1 MREGLRAKLWK
12 VMGGFLLLLLGL
24 VGLLLYSAGTELTGE
39 QQRGEALVRL
49 NEIRQLG
56 KNADGFNPAEE
67 QIDSLQEWI
76 REESGA
82 GQSRLVKK
90 LLLTFLIF
98 GALYLFTL
106 FGCVYWKILKP
117 FERLEEYAERIAG
130 GNLEAS
136 LGYERTNYFGA
147 FTWAFDHMRE
157 EIRYARKREREAIEE
172 NKTVIASL
180 SHDIKTPIASIR
192 ACSEALEAN
201 LNADY
206 EKRQRYTGILMKK
219 CDEVTALVNDLV
231 LHSLSELEKLEIR
244 TGRLAIAG
252 VIRSTVAEI
261 AFDGV
266 TLEEPLPEAWVNGD
280 AARIAQILENLL
292 NNARKY
298 APGARV
304 HIRAEKEGGKYW
316 IHVCDEGKG
325 IPPEDMPFVLQK
337 FYRGKNVDAQPGSG
351 LGLYIVRYLTEAMQ
365 GEVRL
370 QNSERGLDAAVGLPV
385 ETP

>member
-130 GNLEAS
+130 GDLEVS

-219 CDEVTALVNDLV
+219 CDELTALVNDLV

-266 TLEEPLPEAWVNGD
+266 TLEEPLPEEWVNGGAVLGVISSALLTDLLVGRVFAMFGVNGFASHPDMIRMIIPGVIVAGVFFGCAYLVSAKIKKAD
-280 AARIAQILENLL
+280 AGVLIAE
-292 NNARKY
+292 
-298 APGARV
+298 
-304 HIRAEKEGGKYW
+304 
-316 IHVCDEGKG
+316 
-325 IPPEDMPFVLQK
+325 
-337 FYRGKNVDAQPGSG
+337 
-351 LGLYIVRYLTEAMQ
+351 
-365 GEVRL
+365 
-370 QNSERGLDAAVGLPV
+370 
-385 ETP
+385 